1 MCYQFL
7 KENRKTILPK
17 SRIILIRMS
26 SGINT
31 AISEILGG
39 KTTSSYSASSSTA
52 GFSQG
57 FSGFGSDSASGI
69 LKSLFYI
76 VLIILVIFLFL
87 LLIHYTYKPIFK
99 FFPGAKGFIPIA
111 ANSDDMVYWADKKQP
126 ASLKDS
132 ESPKPDDTIASYN
145 FINNFSFSVDLYVGK
160 FVDTN
165 PNNRLVLFKTT
176 KLDDATITSR
186 NNNGPSNTSLQEF
199 MKDKSSMIMYFDDA
213 NNLIVTFYVGTNK
226 TPFSCRP
233 IQNIPLYEPFRVSVV
248 VDNKLF
254 TVYLNGKQT
263 FQKLVP
269 GEITGS
275 GNQRFYIAPDWAR
288 QVKTVYVQNLHVWP
302 RAISYDEVKN
312 ASPALARK
320 EDFDILPEDNTGGA
334 CY

>member
-1 MCYQFL
+1 M
-7 KENRKTILPK
+7 NTSINSTISK
-17 SRIILIRMS
+17 
-26 SGINT
+26 
-31 AISEILGG
+31 ILGG
-39 KTTSSYSASSSTA
+39 KTTSSYSVSSSTA

-57 FSGFGSDSASGI
+57 VSGFGSDSASGI

-126 ASLKDS
+126 ATLKDS
-132 ESPKPDDTIASYN
+132 ESPKADDTLAAYD

-165 PNNRLVLFKTT
+165 PNNRLVLFKTS
-176 KLDDATITSR
+176 KLDFTA
-186 NNNGPSNTSLQEF
+186 PSLSVNTAPNTNLQEF

-275 GNQRFYIAPDWAR
+275 VNQRFYIGPDWAR

-320 EDFDILPEDNTGGA
+320 EDFDILPEDNTGGS